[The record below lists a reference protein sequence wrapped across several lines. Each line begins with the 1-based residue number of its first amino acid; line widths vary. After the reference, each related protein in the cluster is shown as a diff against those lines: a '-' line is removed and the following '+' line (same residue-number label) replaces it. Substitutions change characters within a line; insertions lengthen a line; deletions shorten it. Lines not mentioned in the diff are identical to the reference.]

1 MKVRLALVGIALVA
15 LSATAASAQNP
26 PPGGPGGP
34 GGMGNRRMQMM
45 MTGITLTPQQ
55 QASVDSVTTAFTALR
70 AQLPA
75 FTPGAPPDSAAMAQR
90 RALSA
95 RQDSTIR
102 TLLTPEQQATWDRN
116 AEQARTM
123 QRRPP
128 GA

>member
-1 MKVRLALVGIALVA
+1 MKVRLALFGLALVA

-26 PPGGPGGP
+26 PPGGPGG
-34 GGMGNRRMQMM
+34 MGNRRMQLMLN
-45 MTGITLTPQQ
+45 GITLTPVQ
-55 QASVDSVTTAFTALR
+55 QAQVDSISAASAALR

-102 TLLTPEQQATWDRN
+102 TLLTPEQQAIWDRN
-116 AEQARTM
+116 AEQARNM

>member
-1 MKVRLALVGIALVA
+1 MKVRLALFGLALVA

-26 PPGGPGGP
+26 PPGGPGG
-34 GGMGNRRMQMM
+34 MGNRRMQMM
-45 MTGITLTPQQ
+45 LNGITLTPVQ
-55 QASVDSVTTAFTALR
+55 QAQVDSISAASAALR

-102 TLLTPEQQATWDRN
+102 TLLTPEQQAIWDRN
-116 AEQARTM
+116 AEQARNM

>member
-1 MKVRLALVGIALVA
+1 MKVRLALFGIALVA

-26 PPGGPGGP
+26 APGGPGGP

-45 MTGITLTPQQ
+45 MTGIALTPQQ
-55 QASVDSVTTAFTALR
+55 QTRVDSITTAFR
-70 AQLPA
+70 AQMPV
-75 FTPGAPPDSAAMAQR
+75 FTPGTPPDSAAMAQR

-128 GA
+128 GN

>member
-1 MKVRLALVGIALVA
+1 MKVRLALLSLALVA
-15 LSATAASAQNP
+15 LSATTGAAQNP

-34 GGMGNRRMQMM
+34 GGGMGNRRMQMM
-45 MTGITLTPQQ
+45 LNGITLTAQQ
-55 QASVDSVTTAFTALR
+55 QGRVDSITTAFR
-70 AQLPA
+70 AQMPA

-102 TLLTPEQQATWDRN
+102 TLLTPEQQAIWDRN
-116 AEQARTM
+116 AEQARNM

-128 GA
+128 GE

>member
-1 MKVRLALVGIALVA
+1 MKVRLALFGIALVA
-15 LSATAASAQNP
+15 LSATVASAQNP

-55 QASVDSVTTAFTALR
+55 QARVDSITTAFR
-70 AQLPA
+70 AQMPA
-75 FTPGAPPDSAAMAQR
+75 FTPGAPPDSAAMALR
-90 RALSA
+90 RTLSA

>member
-1 MKVRLALVGIALVA
+1 MKVRLALFSIALVA

-34 GGMGNRRMQMM
+34 GGMGNRRMQVML
-45 MTGITLTPQQ
+45 TGITLTAPQQ
-55 QASVDSVTTAFTALR
+55 ARVDSITAAFR
-70 AQLPA
+70 AQMPA

-90 RALSA
+90 RTLSA

-102 TLLTPEQQATWDRN
+102 TLLTPEQQAVWDRN
-116 AEQARTM
+116 AEQARSM
-123 QRRPP
+123 QRRP